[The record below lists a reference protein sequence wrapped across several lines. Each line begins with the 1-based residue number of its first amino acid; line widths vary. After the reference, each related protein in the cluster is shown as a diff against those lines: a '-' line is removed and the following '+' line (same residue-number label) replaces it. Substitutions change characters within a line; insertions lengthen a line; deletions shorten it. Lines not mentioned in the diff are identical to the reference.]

1 MARRRRWPTSEE
13 STAASDRYVNRM
25 LERWEQLDADG
36 YPPDVA
42 ATLVHESLAN
52 EDTLERMWREGDR
65 GDRAS

>member
-1 MARRRRWPTSEE
+1 MARRRRWPTPEE
-13 STAASDRYVNRM
+13 STAASDRDVDRM
-25 LERWEQLDADG
+25 LERWEQLGADD

-52 EDTLERMWREGDR
+52 EDTLEGMWREGER